1 MSDLSLS
8 QSGAAPEGGR
18 IDVQA
23 ILRVAVERGASDIHL
38 KVGRSPVIRF
48 DGQLEAL
55 EQFPKL
61 DSEMLESVLAEVGAT
76 APRRVSQF
84 HESGELD
91 TAYQRAGLPRFRVNA
106 FRQRGDISFAFR
118 VIPRQVPDFASLHLP
133 PGVEALS
140 EEHRGL
146 ILVTGAT
153 GSGKTTTL
161 AAVLGH
167 INRTRKQHI
176 VTIEDPIEILHE
188 DAGCII
194 NQREVGLDTNS
205 FNEALRRVL
214 RQDPDVILIG
224 ELRDAETAET
234 ALQAA
239 ESGHLVLS
247 TMHTVDAAETVGRL
261 VEFFPAIKQP
271 AVRSILA
278 GVLKGVVSQRLLP
291 RIDGGRV
298 AAVEVMVSNSRIQE
312 LIRENKAEFV
322 PEAIAEGSFFKMQT
336 LTAALIELVI
346 DGQIDEEIAA
356 SAAPNRHDFTIALG
370 RAVKE
375 HELAQKNAASAA
387 AEASAAAQA
396 ANEPVELAANELRL
410 S

>member
-1 MSDLSLS
+1 M
-8 QSGAAPEGGR
+8 
-18 IDVQA
+18 
-23 ILRVAVERGASDIHL
+23 
-38 KVGRSPVIRF
+38 
-48 DGQLEAL
+48 
-55 EQFPKL
+55 
-61 DSEMLESVLAEVGAT
+61 
-76 APRRVSQF
+76 
-84 HESGELD
+84 
-91 TAYQRAGLPRFRVNA
+91 
-106 FRQRGDISFAFR
+106 
-118 VIPRQVPDFASLHLP
+118 
-133 PGVEALS
+133 
-140 EEHRGL
+140 
-146 ILVTGAT
+146 
-153 GSGKTTTL
+153 
-161 AAVLGH
+161 LGH
-167 INRTRKQHI
+167 INRTRRQHI

-188 DAGCII
+188 DALCIV

-356 SAAPNRHDFTIALG
+356 AAAPNRHDFTIALG

-375 HELAQKNAASAA
+375 HALEQKTAEAA
-387 AEASAAAQA
+387 AEDAESAADEDA
-396 ANEPVELAANELRL
+396 EIIGLGSNELRL
-410 S
+410 G